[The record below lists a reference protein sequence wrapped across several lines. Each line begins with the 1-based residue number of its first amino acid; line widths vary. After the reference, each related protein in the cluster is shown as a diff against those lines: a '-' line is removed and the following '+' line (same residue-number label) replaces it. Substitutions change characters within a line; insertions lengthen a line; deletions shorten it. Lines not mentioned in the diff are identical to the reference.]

1 MSKKAICLQDNI
13 INILDNK
20 KLWFFI
26 KWYLNGQK
34 KEEWENVRKAMNIKQ
49 PMEWAIKTYLEREDV
64 QKAMIQ
70 IVKLNKDFNLIQI
83 YNKMYE
89 KALKGDVNSANWIVK
104 FSESDFFGSKK
115 NELDDIING
124 LNLDDE

>member
-34 KEEWENVRKAMNIKQ
+34 KEEWESVRKAMNIKQ